1 MPPLSGARVKF
12 LTILI
17 LLALYGLVFAIG
29 DLYLA
34 QVGIPLWGAIAF
46 AVVFIGIQYVIGPWL
61 VEKVVEIQW
70 DDLYPA
76 IPARNREFIEKLCA
90 ERGLKVPRIG
100 VIPSGTPNPFSFGHL
115 PGDSRVVVTSGLL
128 DVLTVDEANAV
139 LAHEIGH
146 IEHWD
151 FAVMTIAALAP
162 CCFTRFIPSPATSAV
177 FALSLMALICS
188 TGSANSSFSF

>member
-1 MPPLSGARVKF
+1 MKF
-12 LTILI
+12 LTPSILI

-29 DLYLA
+29 DLYFA

-46 AVVFIGIQYVIGPWL
+46 AVVFIGIQCVIGSWL

-90 ERGLKVPRIG
+90 ERGLRVPRIG
-100 VIPSGTPNPFSFGHL
+100 VIPSGTPNALSFGHV
-115 PGDSRVVVTSGLL
+115 PGASRVVTSRLL

-162 CCFTRFIPSPATSAV
+162 CCFTRFMPSPATSAV